1 MTKNDIIA
9 LYQNTQLKAEF
20 INNYTKAKFSPLT
33 YWSVRQAEN
42 QWATICSMI
51 AEGLS
56 NQTLP
61 QLHLAAKSDLISA
74 LLMISEQGLSFD
86 KKDKQIYLYV
96 EFNEQQIPLLKILL
110 GYKGMQLMC
119 MRTGLFKYL
128 TSELVY
134 QGDKFTWRGE
144 STPPEFESAGSPGNR
159 KLACGFVGLKY
170 RDGDWLHFRMDAEE
184 LEEVERA
191 AKAASYM
198 QTGSEENSL
207 YSTPWR
213 NRMLKIALW
222 RNAYNWVRSSAL
234 VAESSSWIEI
244 DRTGHVGGSSQNEF
258 ADPVLAMLAGQ

>member
-1 MTKNDIIA
+1 MTNNDIIA
-9 LYQNTQLKAEF
+9 LYKNAQLKTEF
-20 INNYTKAKFSPLT
+20 INNYTKAKFSPQT
-33 YWSVRQAEN
+33 YWTERQAEN
-42 QWATICSMI
+42 QWATIFSMI

-56 NQTLP
+56 SQTMP
-61 QLHLAAKSDLISA
+61 QLHLASKYDLISA
-74 LLMISEQGLSFD
+74 LLMISEKGLSFD

-96 EFNEQQIPLLKILL
+96 EFSEQQIPQLKVVL

-128 TSELVY
+128 TSELVF
-134 QGDKFTWRGE
+134 QGDTFTWRGE
-144 STPPEFESAGSPGNR
+144 ATPPEFESAGSTENR
-159 KLACGFVGLKY
+159 KLSCGFVGLKY
-170 RDGDWLHFRMDAEE
+170 KDGDWLHFKMESAE

-191 AKAASYM
+191 ARAASYM

-234 VAESSSWIEI
+234 AADSSSWLEI
-244 DRTGHVGGSSQNEF
+244 DQTGHVGVYSQKEHV
-258 ADPVLAMLAGQ
+258 DPVLSKLAR